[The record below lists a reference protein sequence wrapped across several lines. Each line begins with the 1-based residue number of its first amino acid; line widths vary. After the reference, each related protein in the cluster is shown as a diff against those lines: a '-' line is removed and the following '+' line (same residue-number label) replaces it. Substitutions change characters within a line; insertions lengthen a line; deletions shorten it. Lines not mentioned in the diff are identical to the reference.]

1 MEQTTLPLVIGIAG
15 ASGSGKTTL
24 AFSILDSIGRD
35 KIAFLPHDAY
45 YRDQADLSYAE
56 RLKINYD
63 HPDSL
68 ETDLLLKHILALKTG
83 KAINRPVYDY
93 KQHTRS
99 ADVVAIEPCQI
110 IMVEGI
116 LIFWEARLR
125 KIFDMKVFVETD
137 SDICF
142 IRRLTRDIE
151 ERGRTVESV
160 VNQYLTTV
168 RPSYID
174 FVEPSKRFADV
185 IIPEGG
191 KNTVALDMVIARL
204 QGLLNDASRHIG

>member
-1 MEQTTLPLVIGIAG
+1 MENCRAPLVIGIAG

-24 AFSILDSIGRD
+24 ASAILDAIGHH
-35 KIAFLPHDAY
+35 KISFLPHDAY
-45 YRDQADLSYAE
+45 YRDQAELSFEE

-68 ETDLLLKHILALKTG
+68 ESDLLIKHILALKSG
-83 KAINRPVYDY
+83 KAVKRPVYDY

-99 ADVVAIEPCQI
+99 AEVVAIEPCQI

-116 LIFWEARLR
+116 LIFWEAKLR
-125 KIFDMKVFVETD
+125 KMFDMKVFVETD

-204 QGLLNDASRHIG
+204 QGLLNGADQRGG